1 MDGRLTVLISP
12 PMRSFVTTFVTTFLR
27 IIVGILIFNL
37 FIKRTN
43 AQILHHYR
51 RHCMMMMMI
60 ILYTSIVLNDW
71 NYYE

>member
-12 PMRSFVTTFVTTFLR
+12 TTRSFATPFFR
-27 IIVGILIFNL
+27 IIDGIFILDL

-60 ILYTSIVLNDW
+60 ILYYTSIVLNDW
-71 NYYE
+71 NYE

>member
-12 PMRSFVTTFVTTFLR
+12 TMLTFVTTFLR
-27 IIVGILIFNL
+27 IIVGIFIFDL

-60 ILYTSIVLNDW
+60 ILYSILNDW
-71 NYYE
+71 NYEQ